1 MNENQFKSYS
11 ETLNAPQHHHLKN
24 NPKGLCS
31 DFQKYCQAKI
41 RMTHTVCHTVWQ
53 NVKNILVQILYDLKN
68 PTEPY
73 PKSFIDVWDENHVR
87 MPFSTKNIYPVKN
100 GDKKELCSRW
110 ELIQNALR
118 KELLC
123 AEDLEDA
130 ILSYNMRFK
139 SSWERF

>member
-1 MNENQFKSYS
+1 MIKFK
-11 ETLNAPQHHHLKN
+11 T
-24 NPKGLCS
+24 
-31 DFQKYCQAKI
+31 
-41 RMTHTVCHTVWQ
+41 
-53 NVKNILVQILYDLKN
+53 ILVQILYDLKN

-139 SSWERF
+139 SSWERFQDF

>member
-1 MNENQFKSYS
+1 MIKFK
-11 ETLNAPQHHHLKN
+11 T
-24 NPKGLCS
+24 
-31 DFQKYCQAKI
+31 
-41 RMTHTVCHTVWQ
+41 
-53 NVKNILVQILYDLKN
+53 ILVQILYDLKN

-139 SSWERF
+139 ASLAARIGLFGLVGLKYGLWFLRCGPCARTLETENDS

>member
-1 MNENQFKSYS
+1 MNESQFKSYS

-24 NPKGLCS
+24 NPK
-31 DFQKYCQAKI
+31 
-41 RMTHTVCHTVWQ
+41 
-53 NVKNILVQILYDLKN
+53 VQILYDLKN

-87 MPFSTKNIYPVKN
+87 MPFSSKNIYPVKN

-110 ELIQNALR
+110 ELIQSALR
-118 KELLC
+118 QELLC
-123 AEDLEDA
+123 SEDLEEA

-139 SSWERF
+139 SSWERVRH

>member
-24 NPKGLCS
+24 NPKGLHLRFSEILPS
-31 DFQKYCQAKI
+31 DDSFAKI
-41 RMTHTVCHTVWQ
+41 RMTQ
-53 NVKNILVQILYDLKN
+53 KKFKNILVQILYDLKN

>member
-1 MNENQFKSYS
+1 MATWPEFRMGQCRYEKAPHFTSYR
-11 ETLNAPQHHHLKN
+11 TL
-24 NPKGLCS
+24 
-31 DFQKYCQAKI
+31 KY
-41 RMTHTVCHTVWQ
+41 
-53 NVKNILVQILYDLKN
+53 ILVQILYDLKD

-139 SSWERF
+139 SSWEWFEIIKDSVAIRDSL